1 MILMISYIQ
10 ILVGSILLSLIHA
23 SIPNHWMPLIAIA
36 KTEKWNVRDTLSVTT
51 ITGIAHTLST
61 IMIGIIVGILG
72 YKLSSTYQFI
82 TKIAAPLILITLG
95 LIYIILDRKQN
106 QHHHHHHINT
116 DGLIHKKTKGK
127 AAIITTLAIGM
138 FFSPCIEIEA
148 YYFTASSI
156 GWLGIITVSVIYFF
170 ITIIGMLLLVF
181 LGTKGLEKL
190 NFHFMEHHEKFV
202 SGVTLVILGFIA
214 FFIG

>member
-1 MILMISYIQ
+1 
-10 ILVGSILLSLIHA
+10 
-23 SIPNHWMPLIAIA
+23 MPLIAIG
-36 KTEKWNVRDTLSVTT
+36 KTEKWNVRDTLSVTA

-61 IMIGIIVGILG
+61 IIIGIFIGILG

-95 LIYIILDRKQN
+95 LIYIILERKQN

-116 DGLIHKKTKGK
+116 DELIQKKNKSKT
-127 AAIITTLAIGM
+127 AIITTLAIGM

-148 YYFTASSI
+148 YYLTASSI

-170 ITIIGMLLLVF
+170 ITIIGMLLLVYF
-181 LGTKGLEKL
+181 GTKGLEKL
-190 NFHFMEHHEKFV
+190 NFHFMEHHEKLV
-202 SGVTLVILGFIA
+202 SGVTLLILGIIA

>member
-1 MILMISYIQ
+1 MISYIQ
-10 ILVGSILLSLIHA
+10 ILIGSVLLSLIHA
-23 SIPNHWMPLIAIA
+23 SIPNHWMPLIAIG
-36 KTEKWNVRDTLSVTT
+36 KTEKWNVRDTLSVTA

-72 YKLSSTYQFI
+72 YKLSSTYQSI

-95 LIYIILDRKQN
+95 LIYIILDRRQS
-106 QHHHHHHINT
+106 QHHAHHQINS
-116 DGLIHKKTKGK
+116 DEFLNKKDTSKT
-127 AAIITTLAIGM
+127 AIIITLSIGM

-148 YYFTASSI
+148 YYLTASSI

-170 ITIIGMLLLVF
+170 VTIMGMLLLVYF
-181 LGTKGLEKL
+181 GTKGLEKL
-190 NFHFMEHHEKFV
+190 NFHFMEHHEKLV
-202 SGVTLVILGFIA
+202 SGVTLVILGIIA